1 MRAIIDNSTKSRWG
15 WQNWKFITSWAE
27 AEHNKMLNVNRS
39 TSGRLRVR
47 ISISSGYKYSL
58 LKAQW
63 GKNKGDATLI
73 WPLCCDYH
81 FWPSNLAY
89 AYWYPSQRMWPS
101 SSFPFNKIYY
111 SKKKKK
117 KTQDLNQFLAQVGIE
132 FRISHSTIINFS
144 SWAKKKKTQEWVRS
158 SQGTHK
164 ISHVSL
170 IGVFLT

>member
-58 LKAQW
+58 SKAQW
-63 GKNKGDATLI
+63 GKNKGDTTLI

-81 FWPSNLAY
+81 FWPSNFAY

-117 KTQDLNQFLAQVGIE
+117 TQDLNQFLAQVGIE
-132 FRISHSTIINFS
+132 FQISYSTIINFS
-144 SWAKKKKTQEWVRS
+144 S
-158 SQGTHK
+158 
-164 ISHVSL
+164 
-170 IGVFLT
+170 